1 MSNALW
7 GSWAQKPAS
16 PITCFQEMGLIQ
28 HPWPSLNSKEKVQT
42 AANQGRKEQLRNNS
56 TALGQGPDSLS
67 RDTRNDVGILY
78 TKERSY
84 IPFASFRNEYFRS
97 SHRGAAE
104 TNLTG
109 NHEVV
114 CSIPGLAQWVKYPML
129 P

>member
-78 TKERSY
+78 TPKR
-84 IPFASFRNEYFRS
+84 
-97 SHRGAAE
+97 
-104 TNLTG
+104 
-109 NHEVV
+109 EVIFLLLLLEMNTLGV
-114 CSIPGLAQWVKYPML
+114 PIVAQQKQT
-129 P
+129 